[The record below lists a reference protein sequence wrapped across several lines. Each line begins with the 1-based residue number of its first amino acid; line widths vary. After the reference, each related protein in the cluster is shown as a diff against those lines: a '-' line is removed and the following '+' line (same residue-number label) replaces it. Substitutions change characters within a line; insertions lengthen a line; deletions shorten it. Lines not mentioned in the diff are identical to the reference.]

1 MKTWGYL
8 VVSFHDGD
16 CELVSVAR
24 SGHTA
29 TEQQPRLTENKIL
42 RNFFFDEIK
51 HKTSFGTVLGSRQL
65 VFWKQVE

>member
-42 RNFFFDEIK
+42 RNFFFMK
-51 HKTSFGTVLGSRQL
+51 LSTRPVLGL
-65 VFWKQVE
+65 F